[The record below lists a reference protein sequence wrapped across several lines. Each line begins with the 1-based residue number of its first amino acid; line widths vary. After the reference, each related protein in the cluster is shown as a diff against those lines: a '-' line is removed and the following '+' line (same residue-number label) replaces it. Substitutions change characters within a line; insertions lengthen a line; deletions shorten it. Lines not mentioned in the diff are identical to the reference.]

1 MDTQLEEVELDRYLI
16 NPEDVRMD
24 ARRFKKWVDQ
34 QVENGCTHFSY
45 QQEIINGVFVP
56 WGIFAFRARSEMELK
71 LDKIRQLEAE
81 ISKIKEELKNA

>member
-1 MDTQLEEVELDRYLI
+1 MDKQLEEEELDRYLI
-16 NPEDVRMD
+16 DPEDVRMD

-45 QQEIINGVFVP
+45 QEEIINGVFVP

-71 LDKIRQLEAE
+71 LDKIQQLESE
-81 ISKIKEELKNA
+81 IAQLKKELDND